1 MGVRV
6 IDSLLQRVT
15 ATVGESMRDFRL
27 IKDFE

>member
-1 MGVRV
+1 V

-15 ATVGESMRDFRL
+15 ETVGENMRDFRL